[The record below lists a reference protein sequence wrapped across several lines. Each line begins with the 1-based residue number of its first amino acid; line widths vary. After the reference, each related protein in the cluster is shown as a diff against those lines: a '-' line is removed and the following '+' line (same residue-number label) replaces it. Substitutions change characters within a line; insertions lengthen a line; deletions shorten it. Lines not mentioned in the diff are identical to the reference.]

1 MEITVIDLHWVRD
14 IRDYA
19 QIWWDFPNLLVN
31 ILTVVLMRIL
41 VCWIAY
47 PTASNLPL
55 LWIPE
60 FYLPLCLW
68 IGIVVMWI
76 DFCYLFLQFEY
87 LFFPIGSGVSVVLQQ
102 QKVWL
107 SNKNMAERQTLDQ
120 QHAVESQSPSASKE
134 DMITYVM
141 ALEAAL
147 LPCLPARELQ
157 AIDRSPHP
165 SHQSEPPCTLSK
177 LTQFFYMHVVQ
188 SSRINESCGW
198 CCMWERVWIGSE
210 KPEGDKSELPLH
222 CHWYLLPVRN
232 S

>member
-1 MEITVIDLHWVRD
+1 
-14 IRDYA
+14 
-19 QIWWDFPNLLVN
+19 
-31 ILTVVLMRIL
+31 MRIL

-55 LWIPE
+55 IWIPE
-60 FYLPLCLW
+60 FFHPLCPW

-134 DMITYVM
+134 DMSTYVM

-165 SHQSEPPCTLSK
+165 SHQSESPCTLSAHSIF
-177 LTQFFYMHVVQ
+177 LYA
-188 SSRINESCGW
+188 
-198 CCMWERVWIGSE
+198 CCSILSNKWELWFVLYVGEGVNWIRETRRWKEWITALLSLVIFCLCVIL
-210 KPEGDKSELPLH
+210 ELLR
-222 CHWYLLPVRN
+222 L
-232 S
+232 